1 MSYDKTNHNY
11 RELITG
17 VDTKIPLKN
26 GKLVT
31 AINFDNAATTPPFNY
46 VMEKVVSFSPYYSSI
61 HREPVLNLHYP
72 LKSMKHRGNLYATL
86 FTVIPKKIQ

>member
-61 HREPVLNLHYP
+61 HRGTGF
-72 LKSMKHRGNLYATL
+72 KSKLSSETYETSR
-86 FTVIPKKIQ
+86 